1 MSPAPP
7 ASPVSHRA
15 RLCRGA
21 ALVLTLCAG
30 RLDAQIG
37 LPPLPVPVPSPGQ
50 IIDRATHSIADT
62 QDSIVDSIIGARAEA
77 ARALIRQH
85 RALIESD
92 PDGAPIVRAELLAYA
107 PDAAALQGAM
117 AAGFEI
123 VQRETLGGLDGELIT
138 LRGPHGLST
147 RRALAKLR
155 RIDPAGVYDYNHIY
169 WPTGNTVQA
178 APIAAAAA
186 PPPSPSAGARIGM
199 IDSGIDLTHP
209 ALAQSH
215 AEQLGCDGHAV
226 PAAHGTAV
234 ASLIAGSAANFRGA
248 LPGARLIAVDV
259 YCADVTGGSTDR
271 VALAFAVLTQAGVK
285 VINVSLVGPRNTTLA
300 RVVAAVQARGV
311 LVVAAVGN
319 DGPAAPPLYPAALPG
334 VIAVTGVDARDQ
346 VLPEAGRGSHVLFA
360 APGAELRAADLVH
373 GYAIVRGTSYA
384 APIVAGLLAG
394 LLGPEP
400 DGGTQALQAL
410 IATARDLGP
419 RGRDPV
425 YGYGLVGEAVRS
437 ARLQ

>member
-1 MSPAPP
+1 M
-7 ASPVSHRA
+7 
-15 RLCRGA
+15 
-21 ALVLTLCAG
+21 LVLTLLAG
-30 RLDAQIG
+30 PLDAQIG
-37 LPPLPVPVPSPGQ
+37 LPPLPVPVPLPGQ
-50 IIDRATHSIADT
+50 VINRARQSITDT
-62 QDSIVDSIIGARAEA
+62 QDSLVGSLISARAAA
-77 ARALIRQH
+77 ARALIREH

-107 PDAAALQGAM
+107 PDAAALQGAT

-123 VQRETLGGLDGELIT
+123 LRREALGGLDGELIT

-147 RRALAKLR
+147 RRALAQLR
-155 RIDPAGVYDYNHIY
+155 RIDPAGDYDYNHIY
-169 WPTGNTVQA
+169 WPTGSA
-178 APIAAAAA
+178 EAGAPIAAAAA
-186 PPPSPSAGARIGM
+186 LPPSPSAMARIGM

-209 ALAQSH
+209 ALALSH
-215 AEQLGCDGHAV
+215 AEQLGCDGRGV

-248 LPGARLIAVDV
+248 LPGAPLIAVDV

-271 VALAFAVLTQAGVK
+271 VALAFAALTQAGVK

-300 RVVAAVQARGV
+300 RTVAAVQARGV

-334 VIAVTGVDARDQ
+334 VIAVTYIDARDH
-346 VLPEAGRGSHVLFA
+346 VLPEAGRGNHVFFA
-360 APGAELRAADLVH
+360 APGAELRAADLQH

-384 APIVAGLLAG
+384 APIVAGLLGG

-400 DGGTQALQAL
+400 EGGAHALQAL

-437 ARLQ
+437 ARVE